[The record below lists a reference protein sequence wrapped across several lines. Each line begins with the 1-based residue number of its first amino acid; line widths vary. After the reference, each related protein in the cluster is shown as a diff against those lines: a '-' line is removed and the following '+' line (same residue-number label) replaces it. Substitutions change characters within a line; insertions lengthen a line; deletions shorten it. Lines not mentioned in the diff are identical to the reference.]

1 MLAIQQDQHKATID
15 QLNVERSL
23 LLPAVAMLTGTV
35 YPLLARQQ
43 QLIVQKAVLSWR
55 LDQFERLRQVV
66 MELVDMLQSIND
78 PVPPVLPSPLLRFRK
93 VAIVILAANRMLSL
107 HRHSNCLLT
116 GKASSLPMVTMHTG
130 GHGHS
135 RGFDW
140 LKGNDILD
148 DVTSSLSHMISGRWD
163 LSIVK
168 NCYCQL
174 LGQLSEHFTSSNIS
188 VDCWTQMTTYPF
200 QVAISNQSLWQRLTR
215 GLAAIAHNS
224 HGNNPVEVSVLCKY
238 FTEWCNHVR
247 FNLY

>member
-1 MLAIQQDQHKATID
+1 MLSIQQDQHKATID
-15 QLNVERSL
+15 QLNMERSL

-35 YPLLARQQ
+35 YPLLAWQQ
-43 QLIVQKAVLSWR
+43 QLIVQKAVLSWQLSQ
-55 LDQFERLRQVV
+55 LDRLRHVA

-78 PVPPVLPSPLLRFRK
+78 PVPPILPSPLLRFRK

-107 HRHSNCLLT
+107 HHHSNCLLT
-116 GKASSLPMVTMHTG
+116 GKASSLPMMAMHTG
-130 GHGHS
+130 GHGLS

-148 DVTSSLSHMISGRWD
+148 DVTSSLSHMISGQWD

-174 LGQLSEHFTSSNIS
+174 LGQLSEHFSSSNIS

-200 QVAISNQSLWQRLTR
+200 LITSSNQSLWQRLAR
-215 GLAAIAHNS
+215 GLAAIAHSS
-224 HGNNPVEVSVLCKY
+224 HGNTSVEVIKCTYTAILSKFLC
-238 FTEWCNHVR
+238 FLNC
-247 FNLY
+247 

>member
-1 MLAIQQDQHKATID
+1 MLAVQQDQHNATID

-23 LLPAVAMLTGTV
+23 LLPAVAMLTGTI

-55 LDQFERLRQVV
+55 LDQLDQLRQVV
-66 MELVDMLQSIND
+66 VELVDMLQSIND
-78 PVPPVLPSPLLRFRK
+78 PVPPVLPSPLLKFRK

-107 HRHSNCLLT
+107 HRHSNYLFT
-116 GKASSLPMVTMHTG
+116 GKASSLPTVTMHAG

-148 DVTSSLSHMISGRWD
+148 DVTSSLSHMISGQWD

-174 LGQLSEHFTSSNIS
+174 LGQLSEHFMSSNIS

-200 QVAISNQSLWQRLTR
+200 QVATSSQSLWQRLTR
-215 GLAAIAHNS
+215 GLAAIAHSN
-224 HGNNPVEVSVLCKY
+224 HGNNPVAVGV
-238 FTEWCNHVR
+238 
-247 FNLY
+247 